1 MSSTPDDEF
10 ESAHRQ
16 ALDALAGRDLLS
28 TELKARLARTD
39 RSDEVAGR
47 VLEALRGQGLLD
59 DHRVAI
65 ERVRRWR
72 REGRSTADLRAR
84 LAAGGL
90 DDAAIDSVL
99 SAESASTDDPEPAVA
114 PEIDAAVAAIRR
126 RGRGLELS
134 DPSAIQTL
142 VARLARAGFDADTI
156 RAALRH
162 CDLDDA
168 VLDEGVD

>member
-1 MSSTPDDEF
+1 MSSTPDEEF
-10 ESAHRQ
+10 EAAHRQ
-16 ALDALAGRDLLS
+16 ALDALAGRDLLT
-28 TELKARLARTD
+28 TELEARLARAD
-39 RSDEVAGR
+39 RSDEVAAR
-47 VLEALRGQGLLD
+47 VLDALREQGLLD

-72 REGRSTADLRAR
+72 REGRSTANLHAR
-84 LAAGGL
+84 LAAAGL
-90 DDAAIDSVL
+90 DDSTIGSILAA
-99 SAESASTDDPEPAVA
+99 ASASTDDPEPAVA

-134 DPSAIQTL
+134 DPSAIRTL

>member
-1 MSSTPDDEF
+1 MSSTPDEEF
-10 ESAHRQ
+10 EAAHRQ
-16 ALDALAGRDLLS
+16 ALDALAGRDLLT
-28 TELKARLARTD
+28 TELEARLARAD
-39 RSDEVAGR
+39 RSDEVAAR
-47 VLEALRGQGLLD
+47 VLDALREQGLLD

-72 REGRSTADLRAR
+72 REGRSTANLHAR
-84 LAAGGL
+84 LAAAGL
-90 DDAAIDSVL
+90 DDSTIGSILAA
-99 SAESASTDDPEPAVA
+99 ASASTDDPEPAVA

-134 DPSAIQTL
+134 DPSAIRTL

-162 CDLDDA
+162 CDIDDA

>member
-10 ESAHRQ
+10 EAAHRQ
-16 ALDALAGRDLLS
+16 ALDALAGRDLLAA
-28 TELKARLARTD
+28 ELQSRLARAD
-39 RSDEVAGR
+39 RSEDVAAR
-47 VLEALRGQGLLD
+47 VLDALRGQGLLD
-59 DHRVAI
+59 DHRVAT

-84 LAAGGL
+84 LAAAGL

-99 SAESASTDDPEPAVA
+99 AAASTDADHPEPTVA

-126 RGRGLELS
+126 RGRGLDTS
-134 DPSAIQTL
+134 DPTAIRTL